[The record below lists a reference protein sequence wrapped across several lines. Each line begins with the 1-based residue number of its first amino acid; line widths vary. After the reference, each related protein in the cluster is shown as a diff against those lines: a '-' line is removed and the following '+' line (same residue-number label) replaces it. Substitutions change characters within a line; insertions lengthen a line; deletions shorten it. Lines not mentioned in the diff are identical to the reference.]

1 MSDSKSTH
9 YYKSHPMPVS
19 SFIKIDAPNE
29 GDELSLVL
37 QVGAYYY
44 SKTQDETYE
53 VVRLLEDRMDS
64 VHFQV
69 ISVLDTIPKLEDVTL
84 LKPVILHLPLPLE
97 YFFGAHLNYI
107 GTSPLVSEDLEGY
120 KLYLDQLDF
129 FDTRAEDMV
138 SDLIRQSKKK
148 PLSPVRMQYHNG
160 EVKLS

>member
-1 MSDSKSTH
+1 MSDSESTP

-19 SFIKIDAPNE
+19 SFIQIDTPNE

-44 SKTQDETYE
+44 SKTLDETYE
-53 VVRLLEDRMDS
+53 VVRLLEDRADS

-69 ISVLDTIPKLEDVTL
+69 IRVLDTIPTLEDVAL
-84 LKPVILHLPLPLE
+84 LKPVILHLPLPLT
-97 YFFGAHLNYI
+97 YFFGAHLTYI

-120 KLYLDQLDF
+120 KLYLDQLNF

-138 SDLIRQSKKK
+138 SNLIWQSKKK
-148 PLSPVRMQYHNG
+148 PLSPVHMQYHNG
-160 EVKLS
+160 EVELS